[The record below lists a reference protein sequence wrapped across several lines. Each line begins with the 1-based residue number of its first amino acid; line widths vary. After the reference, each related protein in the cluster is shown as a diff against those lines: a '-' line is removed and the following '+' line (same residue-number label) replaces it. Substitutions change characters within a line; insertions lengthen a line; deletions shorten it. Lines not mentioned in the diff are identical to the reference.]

1 MISCQLPSLLP
12 LSFSL
17 MKIESECPWSKLSF
31 DSKFN
36 TLATSFLAC
45 TMSRLCKRHALNVL
59 LPRFYIFYFFLN
71 TQEFLFL
78 YQQPGT
84 NQLNKDSISEG
95 GSQGTRVALSA
106 GSRFGNLETFVTS
119 SALCWTDRE
128 LLTREPGNHR
138 RVLPQGGWGFP

>member
-1 MISCQLPSLLP
+1 MISCQVPSLLP

-17 MKIESECPWSKLSF
+17 MKIESECPWSKLCF
-31 DSKFN
+31 DSRFN

-45 TMSRLCKRHALNVL
+45 TVSRLCKRHALKVL
-59 LPRFYIFYFFLN
+59 LPRFYIFYFLH
-71 TQEFLFL
+71 TQEFVFL
-78 YQQPGT
+78 CQQPGN
-84 NQLNKDSISEG
+84 NQLNDSISEG

-106 GSRFGNLETFVTS
+106 GSRIRNLETFVTS

-128 LLTREPGNHR
+128 LLTWEPGNHR